1 MLGALQMTLH
11 IYVKVDIT
19 LEKVKLGPLK
29 TKAWVYPAQ
38 VGFGV
43 DVAMSLVLPLG
54 SVFSASWPLSSL
66 TPSKPF

>member
-1 MLGALQMTLH
+1 MTLH

-19 LEKVKLGPLK
+19 LEKVKLGTLK
-29 TKAWVYPAQ
+29 TKTCVYPAQ

-43 DVAMSLVLPLG
+43 DVAMSLVLQLS

-66 TPSKPF
+66 IPSEPF